1 MKFYGLKWSKDSTL
15 DEKGFDKMGIKPFN
29 NLKKNFEIN
38 KTFQSFPS
46 CNISGSVKRPKKLIE
61 STY

>member
-38 KTFQSFPS
+38 KTFQSSPS
-46 CNISGSVKRPKKLIE
+46 CNIIRL
-61 STY
+61 Y